1 MNIVIVGC
9 GKVGSTVAEQL
20 FNEGHDICVID
31 CDADAIDKV
40 TQALDV
46 RGIVG
51 NGAIYNVQLD
61 AGVEDADL
69 FIAVTPNDELNL
81 LCCLIAQKSTRCDT
95 IARVRDPDYLSERG
109 FIKERLGLSAIINPE
124 YEAAL
129 EISRLFRIP
138 SAIEVDTFASGRVEL
153 LKMVIPAGSP
163 LAGKAI
169 YEALGK
175 SSGKVLIC
183 AVERDGEVFIPSG
196 SFVLRAGDEISFVT
210 SKNESEG
217 FFKKFGI
224 EIGKIKKIMIVGG
237 GKITYYLAHML
248 GDHGFK
254 VKIIEKDRKRCEFL
268 AATLPSSVVIIN
280 GDGTDEQLLYEED
293 MDSMDGFASLT
304 DFDEEN
310 IMLSLY
316 VKNNTDAKVV
326 TKINKYNF
334 GIVLE
339 KLNIGSTVYPKFIT
353 AEMIVSYVRA
363 LENSQG
369 SNVQKLYKIVDNK
382 VEALEFYARGMSDVI
397 GISLSDLQLK
407 SDLLI
412 CCINR
417 GGKMIIPNGLT
428 TIEVGDTVIVATTQT
443 GLNDLSDILA

>member
-1 MNIVIVGC
+1 MNIIIVGC
-9 GKVGSTVAEQL
+9 GKVGATVAEQL
-20 FNEGHDICVID
+20 FDEGHDICVID
-31 CDADAIDKV
+31 CDDNAVDKV

-46 RGIVG
+46 RGVVG
-51 NGAIYNVQLD
+51 NGAIYNVQLE

-81 LCCLIAQKSTRCDT
+81 LCCLIAQKSTHCET

-109 FIKERLGLSAIINPE
+109 FIKERLGLSSIINPE

-129 EISRLFRIP
+129 EMSRLFRIP
-138 SAIEVDTFASGRVEL
+138 SAIAVDTFAAGKVEL
-153 LKMVIPAGSP
+153 LKMELPTGSP

-169 YEALGK
+169 YEAMGK

-183 AVERDGEVFIPSG
+183 AVERDGEVIIPSG

-210 SKNESEG
+210 SHKEAEP
-217 FFKKFGI
+217 FFKKAGMDV
-224 EIGKIKKIMIVGG
+224 GRIKKIMIIGG
-237 GKITYYLAHML
+237 GKISYYLAHML
-248 GDHGFK
+248 DEFGFK
-254 VKIIEKDRKRCEFL
+254 VKIIEADRKRCEVL
-268 AATLPSSVVIIN
+268 AESLPSSVVIIN

-310 IMLSLY
+310 IVLSLY
-316 VKNNTDAKVV
+316 LKNNTDAKVL
-326 TKINKYNF
+326 TKISKHNF
-334 GIVLE
+334 GVVLD
-339 KLNIGSTVYPKFIT
+339 KLDVGSTIYPKFIT

-363 LENSQG
+363 LGNSQG

-397 GISLSDLQLK
+397 GIPLSDLQLK
-407 SDLLI
+407 DNLLV

-417 GGKMIIPNGLT
+417 GEKMIIPNGLT
-428 TIEVGDTVIVATTQT
+428 TIEVGDTVIVVTTQT
-443 GLNDLSDILA
+443 GLNDLKDILE